1 MEDSVVSK
9 DIAYQINFCL
19 DQSKAKTNEHNKK
32 QLEGH
37 NSLLKETKTGVLTL
51 LMS

>member
-1 MEDSVVSK
+1 MEDTLVSK

-19 DQSKAKTNEHNKK
+19 DQSKVKTNEHNKK

-37 NSLLKETKTGVLTL
+37 NSLLKETRTEEF
-51 LMS
+51 